1 MMNYVPI
8 LTHLVAIL
16 FGGAVSTVCWALIF
30 REQDQALADA
40 DETIDALNTALAIEK
55 AENENLVGINGNL
68 RRRLLPFITKRP
80 RDEKGHFISAKPS
93 NGGDV
98 ARAVA

>member
-1 MMNYVPI
+1 MNYVPV
-8 LTHLVAIL
+8 LTHLAAIL

-40 DETIDALNTALAIEK
+40 DVEIDALNTQLAAEK
-55 AENENLVGINGNL
+55 AENENLVGINADL

-80 RDEKGHFISAKPS
+80 RDAKGHFLK
-93 NGGDV
+93 V
-98 ARAVA
+98 AA